1 MVTTYTRPTDWLAMP
16 TIGTQ
21 EFIGLLAIHNDSS
34 NHIALLCTGAY
45 TVNWGDGVVEN
56 IATGVKAQHT
66 YTYSAI
72 SDGTISTLGY
82 KQVLVRVTPQAG
94 QNLTSIDLQQTTTAM
109 AKFHTTGWLELSI
122 NGSNITSLVLGGS
135 AYIAPG
141 MCEKATIGSL
151 GAITTFLDL
160 FRGFYSLKSV
170 SLSSTSTVVNFG
182 RMFYDCRVLESVP
195 LFDTSSGTNFGG
207 MFSSCNSI
215 VSVPLF
221 NTSKGTNFDTMFRYC
236 HSLKTIPLFNTSLVA
251 VFTSMFTDCKSLKTI
266 PLLNTSSGTDFTN
279 MFFGCNVLKTIP
291 LLNTSSGTNFS
302 GMFTSCGTLRSI
314 PLINTVSG
322 TNFSTM
328 FRYCTRLE
336 SVPLLN
342 TANGLTFNNMF
353 DSCQRL
359 TFLPLFN
366 FSKATTLSN
375 TFAFCYSLQQI
386 PEFNVPLCTN
396 FTTPFA
402 SSSLAKGK
410 MTGGR
415 YSISYT
421 GLCLSTNAIIDIF
434 NGLGTSVGTQTVTVS
449 NNPGFAALT
458 SANRLIATSKGWTIA

>member
-34 NHIALLCTGAY
+34 NHIALLCAGAY
-45 TVNWGDGVVEN
+45 TVDWGDGVVEN
-56 IATGVKAQHT
+56 IATGVKAQHS

-72 SDGTISTLGY
+72 SASTISTLGY

-94 QNLTSIDLQQTTTAM
+94 QNLTSINLQQTNAAI

-122 NGSNITSLVLGGS
+122 NGSNITSLVLGDAS
-135 AYIAPG
+135 TMLG

-151 GAITTFLDL
+151 GAITSFLDL

-170 SLSSTSTVVNFG
+170 SLSSTSTVTNFG

-195 LFDTSSGTNFGG
+195 LFDTSNGTNFGG

-221 NTSKGTNFDTMFRYC
+221 NTSKGTNFDVMFRYC
-236 HSLKTIPLFNTSLVA
+236 HSLKTIPLLNTSLA
-251 VFTSMFTDCKSLKTI
+251 TVFSSMFTDCKSLKTI
-266 PLLNTSSGTDFTN
+266 PLLNTSSVNDFTN

-302 GMFTSCGTLRSI
+302 NMFAGCSTLRSI
-314 PLINTVSG
+314 PLINTANG
-322 TNFSTM
+322 TNFTTM

-336 SVPLLN
+336 SVPLLD

-353 DSCQRL
+353 EACLRL

-375 TFAFCYSLQQI
+375 TFAGCFSLQQI

-396 FTTPFA
+396 FTTPFG

-434 NGLGTSVGTQTVTVS
+434 NGLGTAFGSQIVTVS
-449 NNPGFAALT
+449 NNPGFATLT
-458 SANRLIATSKGWTIA
+458 AANRLIATSKGWTIA